1 MTLWALSYLVLWIA
15 VLCLTFGL
23 IVLYRQV
30 GLLHLRFGPRGAL
43 ALAGDGPEIGRHV
56 RNRALAAMDGSTQP
70 LHTDASD
77 TLLVFL
83 SPGCGICKTVV
94 PAIRAF
100 SKTSPIRVLVTVI
113 GTAREAA
120 EYGKGLAR
128 IPVFANSELADD
140 LNVTNPPYGVIVS
153 RGGVIDAKGVVNSLE
168 HLDELYEQGLA
179 RHHGDSSQPSR
190 QAASLAPTESEPS
203 ARRERH
209 AAGAGGDSQ
218 AHH

>member
-1 MTLWALSYLVLWIA
+1 VTLWTLSYIVLWIA

-43 ALAGDGPEIGRHV
+43 ALAGDGPDIGRHV
-56 RNRALAAMDGSTQP
+56 RNRVLVAVDGSTQG

-100 SKTSPIRVLVTVI
+100 SKSNPVRVLVTVI

-179 RHHGDSSQPSR
+179 RHHGDSSQPAR
-190 QAASLAPTESEPS
+190 PAASLARTESEPS
-203 ARRERH
+203 ARPEQYT
-209 AAGAGGDSQ
+209 AGAAGDSQ
-218 AHH
+218 AHP